1 MDTLVG
7 PLQEKMEEW
16 KKTVVQL
23 DKDHAKG
30 KSVTTIYMVQLDKDH
45 AKGKSVTTTYLV
57 QHDMAHA

>member
-30 KSVTTIYMVQLDKDH
+30 ELIYCRFSDQTTHQLFHSTGMTSLCFFSSLD
-45 AKGKSVTTTYLV
+45 L
-57 QHDMAHA
+57 

>member
-16 KKTVVQL
+16 KKTVVLL

-30 KSVTTIYMVQLDKDH
+30 KFYWSLQTFPEGLCKVK
-45 AKGKSVTTTYLV
+45 KN
-57 QHDMAHA
+57 